1 MTFRSTKTYGHEIG
15 LSSCFRQWRA
25 KSHCNKL
32 HGYALSI
39 KFEFE
44 ATELDENHWVVDF
57 GGLKKLRAKLENYF
71 DHKTLV
77 AKDDPDMDWFI
88 EAQKR
93 GIADLIV
100 MDEIGCEKFAE
111 FAYGLACE
119 WLREAEYAN
128 SYKPRCRVVSAE
140 VREHGANSAIYLGK
154 GN

>member
-1 MTFRSTKTYGHEIG
+1 
-15 LSSCFRQWRA
+15 
-25 KSHCNKL
+25 
-32 HGYALSI
+32 LSI

-57 GGLKKLRAKLENYF
+57 GSLKKLRAKLENYF
-71 DHKTLV
+71 DHRTLV
-77 AKDDPDMDWFI
+77 AKDDPNMDWFV
-88 EAQKR
+88 EAQNR

-111 FAYGLACE
+111 FAYGLAYE
-119 WLREAEYAN
+119 WLREAGYE
-128 SYKPRCRVVSAE
+128 PRCRVVSAE